1 MAEFV
6 GSRAS
11 FWVQSNALLRKNLTF
26 QKRRMCANIA
36 LILIPAFFC
45 IFFAVIQF
53 LIDNK
58 MVAIVITQCEKGQ
71 RLLGPE
77 TQIAQQCA
85 ITSPPEWPPLV
96 RLPGAPARS
105 LRSDYPNPEPD
116 EECWLRGTCPVT
128 ILITGNNQTFGQE
141 LGSNMLPAGDLPKN
155 SSGNLTD
162 WTKFVVGSHYDVSQF
177 YMDPAFE
184 LDRRTFYLQ
193 NQCNDDEDRVIS
205 APVQVLANNRPL
217 EMEVE
222 CLPCFILWRNS
233 YSEINDE
240 LFKGQRKGNKHSEA
254 NETLSAYDISNSDE
268 NTYNVTIWYDSNQG
282 DNQNLKRIPRLVNMA
297 SNAYLRLVK
306 GNETKIMFDFVKEM
320 PKGFTLNLPD
330 FTALIGPLLFS
341 WVVLQLFPVV
351 LASLVYEKQER
362 LRVMMK
368 MHGLGDGP
376 YWMIQYSY
384 FLAISVLYII
394 CFVGFGSLVG
404 LHFFYEHDYSL
415 QFIFYFFF
423 VNLQIALAFLL
434 SSMFSHTRAATVVAY
449 LFVFGSG
456 LLGSSFFATLLDG
469 DQTVSKAWIILL
481 ELYPGFS
488 LYRGLYEFGQ
498 YTSEAKIT
506 KTGGM
511 GWGNLNDSANGMRDV
526 LTIMP
531 LEWAVLLLLAF
542 YIDQVVTCGK
552 SPLFFLPRK
561 KAPAFQITS
570 MERHGSKGFGDM
582 EKPDVAQEK
591 EKVEKLMEEAKY
603 TSHVVI
609 CDNIKK
615 VYPGRDGNP
624 EKFAVRGLSLA
635 LPQGECFGMLGPSGA
650 GKTSFIEM
658 MIGLAK
664 PTTGTAYVQGLDLVT
679 QMNEIYSCIGV
690 CPQHDLLWA
699 TLTGREH
706 LLFYGRL
713 KNLKGSDLTKAVE
726 DSLKSLNLFNGG
738 VADKRAGQYSGGMK
752 RRLSV
757 AISLIGNPIAV
768 YMDEP
773 STGLDP
779 ASRNTLWNVVKLAKQ
794 GRVIILTTHSMEE
807 AEFLCDRIGIFV
819 DGRLQCIGNPKE
831 LKGRY
836 GGSYVFTITTDS
848 CHDQEVESLV
858 QRLAPNANRV
868 YHLAGTQKFEFPK
881 SEVRIADVFQT
892 VEHVKKMF
900 TVYAW
905 GLADTTLEDVFIKVA
920 SAPKK
925 LESNVLSRDNL
936 IE

>member
-282 DNQNLKRIPRLVNMA
+282 DNQNLKRIPRLVNM
-297 SNAYLRLVK
+297 
-306 GNETKIMFDFVKEM
+306 
-320 PKGFTLNLPD
+320 
-330 FTALIGPLLFS
+330 
-341 WVVLQLFPVV
+341 VV